1 MQEIKRIKKLS
12 LAKIVA
18 LAWALLAFI
27 ISFGFFIYSLVK
39 IILEKNITSRLAYF
53 IAVNLGL
60 AFLSSLVVAIIAA
73 AIGWLIG
80 LLVSSWY
87 NFIAREIGGV
97 KIELAEEESETE
109 EVIIIEKKQEL
120 FKY

>member
-1 MQEIKRIKKLS
+1 M
-12 LAKIVA
+12 AKIVA